1 MFLNKDDLYEIEK
14 VLDNYAGLISNNM
27 NKTANLLIN
36 FDISDNNKDVKK
48 SLKKLFFGL
57 KVSYDKIKIIRD
69 KLEKERFNSKNREV

>member
-1 MFLNKDDLYEIEK
+1 
-14 VLDNYAGLISNNM
+14 M